1 MHKSLGALAGAVLG
15 FCGVQIL
22 TGLHAQL
29 CISARWMQLP
39 SPESAGRKDIVC
51 PAAGSARSYPAAR
64 RGGRDRFL
72 GYSHG

>member
-15 FCGVQIL
+15 FCGLQIL

-51 PAAGSARSYPAAR
+51 PAAG
-64 RGGRDRFL
+64 
-72 GYSHG
+72 